1 MIPFK
6 QFIEEGIRDFDP
18 AEWMEKNVTDEK
30 IGKVFKGG
38 WKKLTG
44 LVKEKPKPKPKPE
57 PKKRKHPEI
66 SSKDYLNA
74 LISQRKK
81 NKVHK

>member
-1 MIPFK
+1 MISFK

-18 AEWMEKNVTDEK
+18 ASWMDKNVTDEK
-30 IGKVFKGG
+30 IGKVFTGG

-44 LVKEKPKPKPKPE
+44 IGKKKPKPEQKPE
-57 PKKRKHPEI
+57 PKKKKHTGI